1 MSHQP
6 IALVT
11 GGAGFIGSH
20 ICEAVIQ
27 SSTSRLVIV
36 DDFSSGSD
44 TNISRLQN
52 QGRISTIKIDARDL
66 TLLVDSLVGVN
77 TVIHLA
83 SNPDIA
89 KATKDPLIDFQ
100 LGTLLTQNSIEAAR
114 LNNVK
119 TFIYASGSGIYGNVP
134 DSPVKEGFEP
144 KHPVSCYGASK
155 LAGEAMISAYSHMF
169 GIQGLCFRFANVVG
183 PRQTHGVG
191 FDFIRKL
198 LFDPGRL
205 EILGNGSQTKNYVWV
220 GDVIDAISE
229 KLIRRHPHVFGD
241 LKVKSEKELEENWE
255 RIKKEEKG
263 KETRRDPLDGIPP
276 TLPLLARF
284 QKIIKAVS
292 KSSLEIFDSKDFYEI
307 SEEALAGELMFFIW
321 LAEKN
326 NIDAEGALRRSLQR
340 LQDSFLKNG

>member
-1 MSHQP
+1 MAEIQMQLDALGT
-6 IALVT
+6 IAVI

-27 SSTSRLVIV
+27 RSTSRLVIV

-134 DSPVKEGFEP
+134 DSPVKEKFEP

-220 GDVIDAISE
+220 GDVIDAIFLVATSQRT
-229 KLIRRHPHVFGD
+229 LFDVFNVSSNGQTS
-241 LKVKSEKELEENWE
+241 VKEIAALVLETMNLSV
-255 RIKKEEKG
+255 
-263 KETRRDPLDGIPP
+263 T
-276 TLPLLARF
+276 TT
-284 QKIIKAVS
+284 
-292 KSSLEIFDSKDFYEI
+292 
-307 SEEALAGELMFFIW
+307 ELMFGENDRGW
-321 LAEKN
+321 RGDVP
-326 NIDAEGALRRSLQR
+326 NIAIDSSKLRNLGWMPSLDSTSALRSAIEIMYAELQ
-340 LQDSFLKNG
+340 NAV

>member
-1 MSHQP
+1 MAELQKQLDTLGT
-6 IALVT
+6 IAVI

-20 ICEAVIQ
+20 ICDAVMQ
-27 SSTSRLVIV
+27 NSASRLVIV
-36 DDFSSGSD
+36 DDFSSGSSA
-44 TNISRLQN
+44 NISRLQN
-52 QGRISTIKIDARDL
+52 QGRISTFKIDARDL

-89 KATKDPLIDFQ
+89 KAANDPLIDFQ
-100 LGTLLTQNSIEAAR
+100 LGTLLTQNSLEAAR

-134 DSPVKEGFEP
+134 DSPVKEEFEP

-183 PRQTHGVG
+183 SRQTHGVG

-220 GDVIDAISE
+220 GDVIDAIFLVATSQQTLFDVFNVSSNGQTSVKE
-229 KLIRRHPHVFGD
+229 IAALALETMNLSVTTTELVFGD
-241 LKVKSEKELEENWE
+241 NDRGWRGDVPNIAIDSSKLRNLGWMPS
-255 RIKKEEKG
+255 
-263 KETRRDPLDGIPP
+263 LDS
-276 TLPLLARF
+276 T
-284 QKIIKAVS
+284 S
-292 KSSLEIFDSKDFYEI
+292 
-307 SEEALAGELMFFIW
+307 
-321 LAEKN
+321 
-326 NIDAEGALRRSLQR
+326 ALRSAIEIMYAELLRNP
-340 LQDSFLKNG
+340 D